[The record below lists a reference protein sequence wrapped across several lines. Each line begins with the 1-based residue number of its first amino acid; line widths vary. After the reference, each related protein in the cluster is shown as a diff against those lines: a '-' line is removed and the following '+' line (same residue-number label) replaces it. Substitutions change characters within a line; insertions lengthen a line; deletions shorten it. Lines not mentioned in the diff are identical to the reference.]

1 MPCASW
7 TDLLPHDHPAVM
19 GILNLTPDSFSDG
32 GAYVDVEAAIDHGL
46 KMAEAGAHLVD
57 VGGESTRPGSQPVE
71 ATEQIRRVKPVIQ
84 ELAGRLRAPMSVDT
98 TSAAVAEAALDAGAA
113 IVNDISALR
122 ADPRMADLLAE
133 RGCPVVIMHMKGT
146 PRTMQTAPRYDDVV
160 REVMGFL
167 RERRD
172 VALNAGL
179 APERIALDPGFGFGK
194 TRDHNLRL
202 LANMESFLELAQPLL
217 VGFSRKRTIGDV
229 LDLPVEQRLEGS
241 LAAAV
246 AATLAGA
253 SIVRVHDVQPTVRAV
268 RMAAAIRAHDDRRPK
283 P

>member
-1 MPCASW
+1 
-7 TDLLPHDHPAVM
+7 M